1 MENAR
6 ERIVSFIADLVDDA
20 GSEGA
25 VLGLSGGIDSTLTAH
40 LAVEALGEDG
50 LHGITMPAEVNDP
63 DVMSDAERVAHDLG
77 IEYDV
82 VEIQPIAESVFD
94 AFPEAADDRM
104 AAGNVYVRTRAV
116 LNYFVANAENRIVL
130 GTGNRAEAMTGY
142 FTKYGDQAVDCNPIG
157 NLYKQQ
163 VRQLAAHVG
172 VPRDLV
178 MQEPTAG
185 MWEGQTDAAEMGLDY
200 DTVDAILAV
209 HVDGGSLERRRSA
222 NSTCRRRPSTASS
235 NSSSAALTNDRC
247 RPRPSA
253 RRRRG
258 NEPRKVGRPRETGQ
272 RDSGVLCPFFCDLGD
287 PGVRRAVRTRVYPA
301 ASVREHPGE
310 SVGDVRLAVF
320 TRGHSEERYRRSC
333 SVHLHLVLRP
343 QDCFPN
349 SVPNSTQIGGS
360 RRRKRESSGHER
372 RKKPGTAEVRK

>member
-1 MENAR
+1 MSQTSDQSVLLSDDPPLDLRLSDEELEATR
-6 ERIVSFIADLVDDA
+6 ERIVAFIAGLVDDA
-20 GSEGA
+20 GAEGA
-25 VLGLSGGIDSTLTAH
+25 VLGLSGGIDSTLTAY
-40 LAVEALGEDG
+40 LAVEALGEEG

-82 VEIQPIAESVFD
+82 VEIQPIAETFFD
-94 AFPEAADDRM
+94 AVPEAADDRM

-116 LNYFVANAENRIVL
+116 VNYFVANAEGRIVL

-209 HVDGGSLERRRSA
+209 HVDGGLSRAATVRELDVPAEAVDRVVELHERSA
-222 NSTCRRRPSTASS
+222 HKRSMP
-235 NSSSAALTNDRC
+235 
-247 RPRPSA
+247 
-253 RRRRG
+253 
-258 NEPRKVGRPRETGQ
+258 
-272 RDSGVLCPFFCDLGD
+272 
-287 PGVRRAVRTRVYPA
+287 PA
-301 ASVREHPGE
+301 P
-310 SVGDVRLAVF
+310 
-320 TRGHSEERYRRSC
+320 ER
-333 SVHLHLVLRP
+333 
-343 QDCFPN
+343 
-349 SVPNSTQIGGS
+349 
-360 RRRKRESSGHER
+360 
-372 RKKPGTAEVRK
+372 